1 MRDFLYYHLSEALQ
15 AAAAEANGDEALAR
29 RLRAQTKLRLI
40 NMLDEEL
47 WELAKLTSSPPER
60 PAELVYEKVK
70 EAAEK
75 LRASVGE
82 WAKDLTQEAASST
95 DREE

>member
-1 MRDFLYYHLSEALQ
+1 
-15 AAAAEANGDEALAR
+15 
-29 RLRAQTKLRLI
+29 
-40 NMLDEEL
+40 MLDEEL

-60 PAELVYEKVK
+60 PAELVYEKMK

-82 WAKDLTQEAASST
+82 WTKDLTQEVVSGT